1 MKKFQLNIRNFRKEQ
16 EALKNLINDLN
27 IKSNQTFQA
36 IKNTGKEEQQK
47 KLVFKISNYIFILS
61 QAEQDSL
68 INVKNTSTIKNVK
81 ITNTSINTN
90 KSNWFYGKLTRGYAY
105 FYI

>member
-47 KLVFKISNYIFILS
+47 KISF
-61 QAEQDSL
+61 
-68 INVKNTSTIKNVK
+68 
-81 ITNTSINTN
+81 
-90 KSNWFYGKLTRGYAY
+90 
-105 FYI
+105 